1 MSYIEIEK
9 TEDGIKLV
17 LTKEGR
23 EELEERRDED
33 GNYDKP
39 TDSILYDMLE
49 DHLCNGWEMIAPEDI
64 GAMTSAP
71 ILSDEVERDDN
82 GGITALGAVYWFPDY
97 AVSCELD
104 ELLVN
109 GEVVFPVAKSD
120 TREEEMAN
128 A

>member
-1 MSYIEIEK
+1 MTMSYIEIEK

-39 TDSILYDMLE
+39 TDSILYDLLE
-49 DHLCNGWEMIAPEDI
+49 DHLCNGWEMVPPEDI

-71 ILSDEVERDDN
+71 ILSDKDRQSREGV
-82 GGITALGAVYWFPDY
+82 
-97 AVSCELD
+97 
-104 ELLVN
+104 LV
-109 GEVVFPVAKSD
+109 P
-120 TREEEMAN
+120 RLRRYL
-128 A
+128 